1 MAGAISGTFLTYS
14 AIGNREDLADMIYNI
29 DPVEVPFQGMIDK
42 NKASAVLHEWQTQA
56 LAAAAQ
62 NAQLEGDEAAFVAVT
77 PTARVNNRCQIARKT
92 VIVSGTQDAV
102 DKAGREGEMAYQMVL
117 KNKELR
123 RDMEFDLCGNQAPV
137 TGSSAVARQ
146 LRPLCGWYAT
156 NTSRGATGANG
167 TTSAAAGDGTQR
179 AFTEAL
185 LKPVLQ
191 SIWVNGGKPDKLMV
205 GPTQRVIVSSFTS
218 NITRYQ
224 DTSDKKLTTALEI
237 YDYDFGSITVVP
249 NRFQRDRDV
258 HILQSDL
265 WALSYLRKPFTKDL
279 AATGDAEKGMV
290 ITEYTLEARNEKGSG
305 IVADCS

>member
-1 MAGAISGTFLTYS
+1 MAGALAGTFLTYS

-42 NKASAVLHEWQTQA
+42 AKASAVLHEWQTQA
-56 LAAAAQ
+56 LAPAAQ
-62 NAQLEGDEAAFVAVT
+62 NAQLEGDEAAFVPVT
-77 PTARVNNRCQIARKT
+77 PTVRVNNRCQIARKT
-92 VIVSGTQDAV
+92 VIVSGTQEAV
-102 DKAGREGEMAYQMVL
+102 DKAGRESEMAYQMVL

-156 NTSRGATGANG
+156 NTSRGATGTNG

-191 SIWVNGGKPDKLMV
+191 SIWTNGGKPTKLMV
-205 GPTQRVIVSSFTS
+205 GPTQRVIVSGFTS

-224 DTSDKKLTTALEI
+224 DTSDKKLTTSLEI
-237 YDYDFGSITVVP
+237 YDSDFCSLAVVP

-258 HILQSDL
+258 HVIQPDL
-265 WALSYLRKPFTKDL
+265 WATAMLRKPFTKDL
-279 AATGDAEKGMV
+279 AATGDADKGM
-290 ITEYTLEARNEKGSG
+290 IICEYTLEARNEKGSG